1 MLELLCLVLCWS
13 LVGSDSTTTRQVSL
27 AIRLDRSGASLA
39 HPDSFSL
46 LRLPTAS
53 TRHSATHDQLPRLP
67 FSMAIARYLP
77 ICGSTPLALA
87 TLLPS
92 RPFACLRALLFHGDS
107 KDGHSQVGCTPLA
120 LASHSLTAH
129 RELSLFAR
137 VKCNDL
143 CAVSLSSSFRALART
158 YVAHSLAL
166 SISVVSCSLR
176 AVYELRLGAR
186 VVQAMSACNWLT
198 LPAAEDA
205 LLIAA

>member
-1 MLELLCLVLCWS
+1 MTSSRDCLFLWPSRATCQFAAPLHSHWQHSCRPVH
-13 LVGSDSTTTRQVSL
+13 SL
-27 AIRLDRSGASLA
+27 ACALCSFTETPKTATHKSDALHSHSRLI
-39 HPDSFSL
+39 L
-46 LRLPTAS
+46 LRRTEN
-53 TRHSATHDQLPRLP
+53 
-67 FSMAIARYLP
+67 
-77 ICGSTPLALA
+77 
-87 TLLPS
+87 
-92 RPFACLRALLFHGDS
+92 
-107 KDGHSQVGCTPLA
+107 
-120 LASHSLTAH
+120 